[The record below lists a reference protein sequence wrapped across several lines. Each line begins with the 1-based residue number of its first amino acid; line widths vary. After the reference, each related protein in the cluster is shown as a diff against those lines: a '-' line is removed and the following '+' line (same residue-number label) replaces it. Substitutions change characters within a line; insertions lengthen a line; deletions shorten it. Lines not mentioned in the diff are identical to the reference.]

1 MLSDL
6 FTFCKHKS
14 IDYLAG
20 LMPKTYSMVEE
31 NNILGIYDSQFLITK
46 QENLVGLLELQG
58 LSYLNLMQ
66 QDLEHYFNA
75 RKSALDSIP
84 LGVHL
89 RIVAKRRKE
98 QIKQNTQIDNPY
110 ARAIIAGFESKE
122 IYDNRYYLVFES
134 TTGTLKSFFEK
145 KKLEMSTSIAE
156 SQDNQER
163 SKQKNITFINKHSM
177 LKAAMQRISHAL
189 KDFNPRELSSQEALR
204 FYAEYINGFNIPL
217 KPKMGILSDSY
228 IASDVEFRK
237 DYFLINF
244 KGKTTYQ
251 RFVGVKNYENQTI
264 TSVAL
269 SCLLHYACELDIIFS
284 IEPLG
289 IFESLHFLKVRKK
302 FSFVNFVKEE
312 LDRYIDLVQASRLSM
327 QKIASNVLIRAES
340 KESLDRH
347 TEAVLNLLNNEGL
360 VSKEETIG
368 MIPSYFS
375 FFPGRMDLNYRAR
388 YQTSSVM
395 AALILFEKNNKGF
408 KANSWGD
415 MPLSVFKNLDH
426 SPYLFNFHNQEVQH
440 KGVLA
445 HNIARVNGHTM
456 IIGATG
462 AGKTTLMSYLMM
474 SALKYPNLDILA
486 LDRLNGLYSF
496 TKYFG
501 GVYNNDEEF
510 YINPLTL
517 EDSKENVEFLWSFY
531 TYMLGIESTNK
542 RDKELTEDQNAV
554 RNAIGSMYAD
564 HKKKSKQ
571 QEAYE
576 PYTLE
581 EFTNTFIKTQSEQ
594 IKGTLEPYLQ
604 NPIFN
609 AREDCLEFKSRIT
622 TINMDSVINNQKD
635 AGLLA
640 YYIFYKLIH
649 RALHTNRGFFCFI
662 DEFKSYAQNALMN
675 DKINLIITQARKVN
689 GVVALALQDIHQ
701 LDEVK
706 NADSFI
712 KNMGTLIFY
721 PQKNINTDK
730 LKDQFGIKLSDLER
744 HFLENTN
751 VSSHQILIKNMNDST
766 SNVVDVS
773 LAALGKYLP
782 IFSSNASTM
791 AHIKHLIKQYP
802 TSWREVF
809 VHG

>member
-31 NNILGIYDSQFLITK
+31 NNILGIYDHQFLLTK

-75 RKSALDSIP
+75 RQSALDSIP
-84 LGVHL
+84 SGVCL
-89 RIVAKRRKE
+89 RIVARRRKE
-98 QIKQNTQIDNPY
+98 RVKQNPHLDNPY
-110 ARAIIAGFESKE
+110 AQAIIAAFESKE
-122 IYDNRYYLVFES
+122 IFDHRYYLIFES
-134 TTGTLKSFFEK
+134 TTSTLKSFFEK
-145 KKLEMSTSIAE
+145 KKLEMTTSIGE
-156 SQDNQER
+156 GDT
-163 SKQKNITFINKHSM
+163 KTPITFANKHSM
-177 LKAAMQRISHAL
+177 LKQVIQRVANAL
-189 KDFNPRELSSQEALR
+189 KDFNPRELSSQETLR
-204 FYAEYINGFNIPL
+204 FYAAYINGVEMPL
-217 KPKMGILSDSY
+217 KPKMGVLSDSY
-228 IASDVEFRK
+228 IASDIEFFK
-237 DYFLINF
+237 DYYTLTF

-289 IFESLHFLKVRKK
+289 TFESLHFLKVRKK

-327 QKIASNVLIRAES
+327 QKIALNVLIKAES

-347 TEAVLNLLNNEGL
+347 TQAVLSLLNNEGL

-395 AALILFEKNNKGF
+395 AALILFEKNNRGF

-554 RNAIGSMYAD
+554 RNAIRSMYDEHRQA
-564 HKKKSKQ
+564 KKQGLYK
-571 QEAYE
+571 

-581 EFTNTFIKTQSEQ
+581 EFVNTFIKTQSGQ
-594 IKGTLEPYLQ
+594 IQEALLHYCK

-609 AREDCLEFKSRIT
+609 AREDCLEFKTRIT
-622 TINMDSVINNQKD
+622 TINMDAVINNQKD

-730 LKDQFGIKLSDLER
+730 LKDKFGIKLSDLER

-751 VSSHQILIKNMNDST
+751 VASHQILIKNMNDST